1 MRTTGRQPVA
11 IAALLLHL
19 LSQTMRIGNFSVLGW
34 HWSDRT
40 LISARTN
47 YFLAIRQ
54 IQSKRATPH
63 SVNCFAETRLFA
75 STDGRSSETDEY
87 ADASSFPSLRPKTSF
102 GSEIV
107 PVDQRPVNEFLDVTS
122 QPLFGWAAES
132 TAGLVTRLLVLFIVS
147 FVVLCYPIAGATY
160 TGEGYFWHKLV
171 AATVGDLLF
180 VLAMV
185 ARIYTGWSYLG
196 SRLLAPTIEYEE
208 TGWYDGA
215 LERKTN
221 TELARDRLL
230 YADRVKPVVQRLQQ
244 VAAAVAILT
253 AVSLGSLQYLNSQK
267 PMLNQYDPSLLQ
279 ELSSNDKLA
288 DYAASQSSSKPTYCD
303 NRYYRAVA
311 GGGQGCD

>member
-1 MRTTGRQPVA
+1 
-11 IAALLLHL
+11 
-19 LSQTMRIGNFSVLGW
+19 
-34 HWSDRT
+34 
-40 LISARTN
+40 
-47 YFLAIRQ
+47 
-54 IQSKRATPH
+54 
-63 SVNCFAETRLFA
+63 
-75 STDGRSSETDEY
+75 
-87 ADASSFPSLRPKTSF
+87 
-102 GSEIV
+102 
-107 PVDQRPVNEFLDVTS
+107 
-122 QPLFGWAAES
+122 
-132 TAGLVTRLLVLFIVS
+132 
-147 FVVLCYPIAGATY
+147 
-160 TGEGYFWHKLV
+160 
-171 AATVGDLLF
+171 
-180 VLAMV
+180 MV

-244 VAAAVAILT
+244 VAAAVVILT
-253 AVSLGSLQYLNSQK
+253 TVSLGSLQYLNNQK

-288 DYAASQSSSKPTYCD
+288 DYAASQSSSKPTYCR